1 MVAGPCNHE
10 HTTQKA
16 AAFAVPTTTGKLAFF
31 LVLSRRRRA
40 VAFWLQLF
48 RFALFEFGI
57 A

>member
-16 AAFAVPTTTGKLAFF
+16 TAFAVPTTTGKLGFF
-31 LVLSRRRRA
+31 LVLSRLRGPWPLDFR
-40 VAFWLQLF
+40 FF
-48 RFALFEFGI
+48 RFALFDFGI

>member
-10 HTTQKA
+10 RTTQKA
-16 AAFAVPTTTGKLAFF
+16 AAFAVQTTTGKLAFF
-31 LVLSRRRRA
+31 LVLSRLRRA
-40 VAFWLQLF
+40 WPLYFRFF